1 MSLYCQLIAVVPQTF
16 VPYRDSALTLLL
28 KESLGGN
35 SKTTLIVNCSMDAYN
50 ASESLNTMRFG
61 QRAKRIENKPKINME
76 QTVGEL
82 KQQLEAVQ
90 HEYRSVFDTC
100 HLLAVHSPIVSQCAA
115 APQQN
120 SLAAVTHQG

>member
-1 MSLYCQLIAVVPQTF
+1 M
-16 VPYRDSALTLLL
+16 PYRDSALTLLL

-50 ASESLNTMRFG
+50 ASETLNTMRFG

-100 HLLAVHSPIVSQCAA
+100 HSPSASTDRLTVHCCSTTEFCRCCHSPGLSSHRA
-115 APQQN
+115 
-120 SLAAVTHQG
+120 ST

>member
-1 MSLYCQLIAVVPQTF
+1 

-90 HEYRSVFDTC
+90 HEYRSVNDTC
-100 HLLAVHSPIVSQCAA
+100 QKMCPSLPSLTLCTQCTA

-120 SLAAVTHQG
+120 SLAALTHQG